1 MKVLSLPFTQRLG
14 IVLSDNNEYLLQ
26 LNNNS
31 KLLNHIDTIHA
42 SASYALAEITSG
54 YFLNT
59 HFADIADQTI
69 PILRSSAVKY
79 NKTCKS
85 TLYSK
90 AELVNTTSGD
100 VLLQLK
106 FKRKCLLTIAVKLYD
121 TENTLILTSD
131 FKWFVTMKE

>member
-1 MKVLSLPFTQRLG
+1 MLA
-14 IVLSDNNEYLLQ
+14 DNQQYLLQ
-26 LNNNS
+26 LNHNS

-79 NKTCKS
+79 KKTCKD
-85 TLYSK
+85 TLYSQ
-90 AELVNTTSGD
+90 AALINTTSDD

-106 FKRKCLLTIAVKLYD
+106 FKRKCLLTIEVKLYD
-121 TENTLILTSD
+121 KENALILTSD
-131 FKWFVTMKE
+131 FEWFVTMKE